1 MTPKRRDSCV
11 ALSTGRALRPQ
22 WILRRR
28 APSDK
33 QMSNSKIGAVVRV
46 SLGNFLEM
54 YDFMV
59 FGYYAAAI
67 GRAFFPTHNEYAS
80 LMLSFM
86 TFGTGYLM
94 RPLGAVVLGTYI
106 DQHGRRKGLLLTLLL
121 MAIGTLSIGVM
132 PGYERIGLFAPFLI
146 VVGRLLQGLSAGVE
160 VGGASVYLAEI
171 ATPGRK
177 GFFVAWQSGS
187 QQIAVVFAA
196 LLGLIL
202 SSTLRPEQM
211 AGWGWRVPLLI
222 GSMLIPFLLLLRRSL
237 AETDDFKG
245 RKHHL
250 NAREIRR
257 SMMVNWRL
265 VLLGMMLSLTT
276 TVTFYLITAYMPTY
290 GTSVLHLSAA
300 ASMLVTLVV
309 GVSNLC
315 WLPLMGA
322 LSDRFGRRPLL
333 LLFSTIALLTPYPLL
348 LWLVS
353 MPSFERLL
361 AAALWLSMIFGSYN
375 GAMVVFL
382 TEIMPADVR
391 VSGFSFSYSLATG
404 IFGGFTPAVS
414 TWLIHETGNS
424 AMPGLW
430 MAFAG
435 LMSLLAS
442 LVLTSRSFQRRTNEG
457 RQTVDAV
464 HILTIGQ
471 R

>member
-1 MTPKRRDSCV
+1 MSDSKV
-11 ALSTGRALRPQ
+11 
-22 WILRRR
+22 
-28 APSDK
+28 
-33 QMSNSKIGAVVRV
+33 GAVVRV

-94 RPLGAVVLGTYI
+94 RPLGAVVLGAYI
-106 DQHGRRKGLLLTLLL
+106 DHHGRRKGLLLTLLL

-132 PGYERIGLFAPFLI
+132 PGYETIGLFAPLLI
-146 VVGRLLQGLSAGVE
+146 VAGRMLQGLSAGVE

-177 GFFVAWQSGS
+177 GFYVAWQSGS

-196 LLGLIL
+196 FLGLIL

-237 AETDDFKG
+237 AETEEFKA
-245 RKHHL
+245 RKQHL
-250 NAREIRR
+250 TAREIWR
-257 SMMVNWRL
+257 SIMSNWRL
-265 VLLGMMLSLTT
+265 VILGMMLSLTT

-290 GTSVLHLSAA
+290 GTSVLHLSSA
-300 ASMLVTLVV
+300 ASMLVTLLV

-322 LSDRFGRRPLL
+322 LSDRFGRRLPLVV
-333 LLFSTIALLTPYPLL
+333 FSTIALLTPYPLL

-382 TEIMPADVR
+382 TEIMPAKVR
-391 VSGFSFSYSLATG
+391 VSGFSVSYSLATG

-424 AMPGLW
+424 AMPGMW

-435 LMSLLAS
+435 LMSLIAT
-442 LVLTSRSFQRRTNEG
+442 LVLTSRSFQRRTEES
-457 RQTVDAV
+457 RQALAAV
-464 HILTIGQ
+464 QILPVGQ

>member
-1 MTPKRRDSCV
+1 MSDSKV
-11 ALSTGRALRPQ
+11 
-22 WILRRR
+22 
-28 APSDK
+28 
-33 QMSNSKIGAVVRV
+33 GAVVRV

-67 GRAFFPTHNEYAS
+67 GRAFFPTQNEYAS

-94 RPLGAVVLGTYI
+94 RPLGAVVLGAYI
-106 DQHGRRKGLLLTLLL
+106 DHHGRRKGLLLTLFL
-121 MAIGTLSIGVM
+121 MAVGTLSIGVM
-132 PGYERIGLFAPFLI
+132 PGYARIGLFAPLLI
-146 VVGRLLQGLSAGVE
+146 VAGRLLQGLSAGVE
-160 VGGASVYLAEI
+160 VGGASVYLSEI

-196 LLGLIL
+196 ILGLIL
-202 SSTLRPEQM
+202 SSKLRPEQM

-237 AETDDFKG
+237 AETDDFKA
-245 RKHHL
+245 RKRHPHTG
-250 NAREIRR
+250 EIWR
-257 SMMVNWRL
+257 SMVTNWRL
-265 VLLGMMLSLTT
+265 VILGMMLTLTT

-300 ASMLVTLVV
+300 ASMLVTLCV

-322 LSDRFGRRPLL
+322 LSDRLGRRPLL
-333 LLFSTIALLTPYPLL
+333 LLFSAIAMLTPYPVL
-348 LWLVS
+348 LWLVG

-391 VSGFSFSYSLATG
+391 VSGFSVSYSLATG

-424 AMPGLW
+424 AMPGAW

-435 LMSLLAS
+435 LMSLVAT
-442 LVLTSRSFQRRTNEG
+442 LVLTSRSFQRRTNQS
-457 RQTVDAV
+457 RQAVDAV
-464 HILTIGQ
+464 HVLPIGQ

>member
-1 MTPKRRDSCV
+1 MKHNKV
-11 ALSTGRALRPQ
+11 
-22 WILRRR
+22 
-28 APSDK
+28 
-33 QMSNSKIGAVVRV
+33 GAVVRV

-94 RPLGAVVLGTYI
+94 RPLGAVVLGAYI
-106 DQHGRRKGLLLTLLL
+106 DHHGRRKGLLLTLLL
-121 MAIGTLSIGVM
+121 MAVGTLSIGVM
-132 PGYERIGLFAPFLI
+132 PGYARIGLFAPLLI
-146 VVGRLLQGLSAGVE
+146 VAGRMVQGLSAGAE
-160 VGGASVYLAEI
+160 AGGASVYLAEI

-237 AETDDFKG
+237 AETDEFKA

-250 NAREIRR
+250 QPREIWR
-257 SMMVNWRL
+257 SIVSNWRL
-265 VLLGMMLSLTT
+265 VILGMMLSLTT

-290 GTSVLHLSAA
+290 GTSVLHLPASS
-300 ASMLVTLVV
+300 SMLVTLLV
-309 GVSNLC
+309 GLSNLC
-315 WLPLMGA
+315 WLPIMGA
-322 LSDRFGRRPLL
+322 LSDQIGRRPLL
-333 LLFSTIALLTPYPLL
+333 LVFSTMALLTPYPLL
-348 LWLVS
+348 FWLVS
-353 MPSFERLL
+353 DPSFGRLL
-361 AAALWLSMIFGSYN
+361 LAALWLSMIFGSYN

-414 TWLIHETGNS
+414 TWLIHTTGNP
-424 AMPGLW
+424 AMPGAW
-430 MAFAG
+430 MALAG
-435 LMSLLAS
+435 LMSLIATLA
-442 LVLTSRSFQRRTNEG
+442 LTSRAFERRP
-457 RQTVDAV
+457 V
-464 HILTIGQ
+464 IGI